1 MPTIEVMNQVV
12 AELTTEFSELAEDK
26 DIYLSPVVIE
36 TPSRRLCVLQV
47 CDGGSTY
54 SDFEGGVK
62 REHFRLI
69 VGILKGFKVDYSG
82 RYQRYLSD
90 LEESMFVIKE
100 RVIDLLEG
108 SYLKVLD
115 APLLVR
121 PLRITDESAIYRGK
135 EKGMLIKKLTFLGG
149 MNEVRTS

>member
-1 MPTIEVMNQVV
+1 MPSVAVMNQVV
-12 AELTTEFSELAEDK
+12 AELAVEFTELKADQ

-36 TPSRRLCVLQV
+36 TPARRLCVLQV

-62 REHFRLI
+62 REHFKLI
-69 VGILKGFKVDYSG
+69 VGILKGYKVDYAG
-82 RYQRYLSD
+82 RYQRYLAD

-100 RVIDLLEG
+100 RISDLLEG
-108 SYLKVLD
+108 SYLKVFEE
-115 APLLVR
+115 PLLVR
-121 PLRITDESAIYRGK
+121 PLRIVSESAIYRGK
-135 EKGMLIKKLTFLGG
+135 EKGMLIKELTFLGG